1 MKKFFFIYFVFCLQF
16 AFCQKISLREIAPKN
31 VANTENIVKY
41 LASQLK
47 DRYMKNKATGTYYD
61 DIFRINII
69 NENYNLSLS
78 QLDSLRNITMRN
90 NSVTAGVMGSQ
101 FEIYINTIK
110 RAPNKN
116 NFDKIYE
123 EEFKKKY
130 EKLPL
135 KSQIIL
141 SQYFTYD
148 PIALKKDISEII
160 TSNIKHDSI
169 DISDA
174 IKLCRKYNIY
184 DVGNKTFKLGAQLL
198 KNFEK
203 EVFTIYDSIKV
214 TTKDNGI
221 LTLSVVVN
229 NKAPKP
235 QSTILLNTIYSDL
248 KNINEAKKLAS
259 DNYAGVILNT
269 RGKYLSNNSIE
280 PFEHEVEDI
289 NEAIN
294 WIIKQP
300 WSNGKVGMIGGSYL
314 GFSQWAATKKL
325 HPALKTIIPQAAVGI
340 GTEDF
345 PMNNNIF
352 TSYAIRWLNYVVN
365 SKMTDYADFSD
376 VKKWNST
383 YKQWYIT
390 GKPFRQLDSI
400 SGKSNIIFQRW
411 LNHPSFDDYWKNMI
425 PYKKD
430 FSNINIPVL
439 TITGYFDADQ
449 LGALYYLKNHYK
461 YNKNA
466 DHYLIIG
473 PYDHSGAQGYIK
485 NELKGYTI
493 DSVANIDFNTIW
505 IEWFDYILKN
515 GKKPSFL
522 KNKINYQVMGTNQ
535 WKNVNSLENISKNTL
550 RFYLE
555 NNGLLSDVKISDKS
569 FSLLKVDLKDRS
581 DADELLELKNEI
593 VENKIYTKNSLIF
606 TTNPLD
612 KSFELSGNFSG
623 KFKFSINKK
632 DVDVYVYLYELM
644 PDGKY
649 FLLSSYM
656 DRASYNKN
664 NEKRNLLTP
673 NQKETISI
681 SNNKFISKKIE
692 KGSKLVAIVGV
703 MKTPYYQINYG
714 SGKDVSDETILDA
727 KEPLEIKFYNDSYI
741 DVPVIKE

>member
-1 MKKFFFIYFVFCLQF
+1 MKQIDT
-16 AFCQKISLREIAPKN
+16 KN
-31 VANTENIVKY
+31 VSNTEIIVKY
-41 LASQLK
+41 LANQLK
-47 DRYMKNKATGTYYD
+47 DKYIVKKDKGIYYD
-61 DIFRINII
+61 DLFRINII

-90 NSVTAGVMGSQ
+90 NSITASAMGSQ

-148 PIALKKDISEII
+148 PTSLKKDINEII
-160 TSNIKHDSI
+160 TNNIQQDSI
-169 DISDA
+169 DLSDA

-184 DVGNKTFKLGAQLL
+184 DVGNKTFKLGTQLL
-198 KNFEK
+198 KNLEK

-214 TTKDNGI
+214 STKDNGI
-221 LTLSVVVN
+221 LTLSVVLN

-235 QSTILLNTIYSDL
+235 QSTILINTIYSDL
-248 KNINEAKKLAS
+248 KNINDAKKLAS
-259 DNYAGVILNT
+259 DNYIGVILNT

-365 SKMTDYADFSD
+365 SKMTDYTDFSD

-390 GKPFRQLDSI
+390 GKPFRQLDFI

-411 LNHPSFDDYWKNMI
+411 LNHPSFDSYWKNMI

-430 FSNINIPVL
+430 FSKINIPIL

-449 LGALYYLKNHYK
+449 LGALYYLRNHYK
-461 YNKNA
+461 YNTNA

-493 DSVANIDFNTIW
+493 DSVANIDFNRIW
-505 IEWFDYILKN
+505 IEWFDYILKD

-535 WKNVNSLENISKNTL
+535 WKNVNSVENFSKNKL
-550 RFYLE
+550 KFYLE
-555 NNGLLSDVKISDKS
+555 NNGLLSDEKISNKS
-569 FSLLKVDLKDRS
+569 FSLLKVDFKDRS
-581 DADELLELKNEI
+581 DVDELLDLKNEI

-606 TTNPLD
+606 TTNTFD
-612 KSFELSGNFSG
+612 KSFEFSGNFSG

-632 DVDVYVYLYELM
+632 DVDVFVYLYELM
-644 PDGKY
+644 PNGKY
-649 FLLSSYM
+649 FLLSTYLE
-656 DRASYNKN
+656 RASYNKN

-673 NQKETISI
+673 NRKETISI

-703 MKTPYYQINYG
+703 VKTPYYQINYG
-714 SGKDVSDETILDA
+714 TGKDVSDEIILDA

-741 DVPVIKE
+741 DVPITQE

>member
-1 MKKFFFIYFVFCLQF
+1 MQFV
-16 AFCQKISLREIAPKN
+16 FCQKISLKQIDTKN
-31 VANTENIVKY
+31 VSNTEIIVKY
-41 LASQLK
+41 LANQLK
-47 DRYMKNKATGTYYD
+47 DKYIVKKDKGIYYD
-61 DIFRINII
+61 DLFRINII

-90 NSVTAGVMGSQ
+90 NSITASAMGSQ

-148 PIALKKDISEII
+148 PTSLKKDINEII
-160 TSNIKHDSI
+160 TNNIQQDSI
-169 DISDA
+169 DLSDA

-184 DVGNKTFKLGAQLL
+184 DVGNKTFKLGTQLL
-198 KNFEK
+198 KNLEK

-214 TTKDNGI
+214 STKDNGI
-221 LTLSVVVN
+221 LTLSVVLN

-235 QSTILLNTIYSDL
+235 QSTILINTIYSDL
-248 KNINEAKKLAS
+248 KNINDAKKLAS
-259 DNYAGVILNT
+259 DNYIGVILNT

-365 SKMTDYADFSD
+365 SKMTDYTDFSD

-390 GKPFRQLDSI
+390 GKPFRQLDFI

-411 LNHPSFDDYWKNMI
+411 LNHPSFDSYWKNMI

-430 FSNINIPVL
+430 FSKINIPIL

-449 LGALYYLKNHYK
+449 LGALYYLRNHYK
-461 YNKNA
+461 YNTNA

-493 DSVANIDFNTIW
+493 DSVANIDFNRIW
-505 IEWFDYILKN
+505 IEWFDYILKD

-535 WKNVNSLENISKNTL
+535 WKNVNSVENFSKNKL
-550 RFYLE
+550 KFYLE
-555 NNGLLSDVKISDKS
+555 NNGLLSDEKISNKS
-569 FSLLKVDLKDRS
+569 FSLLKVDFKDRS
-581 DADELLELKNEI
+581 DVDELLDLKNEI

-606 TTNPLD
+606 TTNTFD
-612 KSFELSGNFSG
+612 KSFEFSGNFSG

-632 DVDVYVYLYELM
+632 DVDVFVYLYELM
-644 PDGKY
+644 PNGKY
-649 FLLSSYM
+649 FLLSTYLE
-656 DRASYNKN
+656 RASYNKN

-673 NQKETISI
+673 NRKETISI

-703 MKTPYYQINYG
+703 VKTPYYQINYG
-714 SGKDVSDETILDA
+714 TGKDVSDEIILDA

-741 DVPVIKE
+741 DVPITQE

>member
-1 MKKFFFIYFVFCLQF
+1 MKIFFLYFVCFFQF
-16 AFCQKISLREIAPKN
+16 VFCQKISLIELGCKN
-31 VANTENIVKY
+31 VSNTENIVKY
-41 LASQLK
+41 LANQLK
-47 DRYMKNKATGTYYD
+47 DKYIEKKDRSIYYD
-61 DIFRINII
+61 DLFRINMI

-78 QLDSLRNITMRN
+78 QLDSLRNSIKSINITKS
-90 NSVTAGVMGSQ
+90 SVVGSE

-110 RAPNKN
+110 RAPTKN

-148 PIALKKDISEII
+148 SISLKKDINEII
-160 TSNIKHDSI
+160 TNNIKQDSI

-221 LTLSVVVN
+221 LTLSVVLN

-235 QSTILLNTIYSDL
+235 QSTILINTIYSDP
-248 KNINEAKKLAS
+248 KNINDAKKLAA
-259 DNYAGVILNT
+259 DNYIGVILNT

-280 PFEHEVEDI
+280 PFEHEAEDI

-383 YKQWYIT
+383 YKQWYTT
-390 GKPFRQLDSI
+390 GKPFRRLDSI

-411 LNHPSFDDYWKNMI
+411 LNHPSYDSYWKNMI

-430 FSNINIPVL
+430 FSKINIPIL

-461 YNKNA
+461 YNANA

-473 PYDHSGAQGYIK
+473 PYVIFPFLVT
-485 NELKGYTI
+485 LK
-493 DSVANIDFNTIW
+493 SRVFC
-505 IEWFDYILKN
+505 
-515 GKKPSFL
+515 
-522 KNKINYQVMGTNQ
+522 
-535 WKNVNSLENISKNTL
+535 
-550 RFYLE
+550 
-555 NNGLLSDVKISDKS
+555 
-569 FSLLKVDLKDRS
+569 
-581 DADELLELKNEI
+581 
-593 VENKIYTKNSLIF
+593 
-606 TTNPLD
+606 
-612 KSFELSGNFSG
+612 
-623 KFKFSINKK
+623 
-632 DVDVYVYLYELM
+632 
-644 PDGKY
+644 
-649 FLLSSYM
+649 
-656 DRASYNKN
+656 
-664 NEKRNLLTP
+664 
-673 NQKETISI
+673 
-681 SNNKFISKKIE
+681 
-692 KGSKLVAIVGV
+692 
-703 MKTPYYQINYG
+703 
-714 SGKDVSDETILDA
+714 
-727 KEPLEIKFYNDSYI
+727 
-741 DVPVIKE
+741 